1 MEFSLPIFLF
11 VLVLGVIQLAVGVVL
26 GRCLPV
32 RRDLQ
37 QDESGGEL
45 GHFRQVARRI
55 YQLLASLSQDVDQH
69 RHHVA
74 QMSDDLVAARSG
86 DPARLADFV
95 VESVSQLMHLN
106 ANLQTRLS
114 AAEDKLREQ
123 TQQIESHVVEARTDP
138 LTRLPNRRAFD
149 DELVRRVAQWQR
161 RRTRFYLV
169 MIDLDHFK
177 QLNDRHGHLAGDHV
191 LRRLAVVLRSALGEG
206 EMVARV
212 GGEEFAAILC
222 DKPLPEARQLVE
234 AIRQAVVSE
243 NFVFETARVS
253 STISLGLAA
262 VQSGDD
268 PVSLVGRAD
277 EALYAAKR
285 AGRNR
290 SFYHNGSRCE
300 PIALPDASDAQWQQ
314 VCDQLRQRLAD
325 LIEAS

>member
-1 MEFSLPIFLF
+1 MEFSVPIFLF
-11 VLVLGVIQLAVGVVL
+11 VLVLGIVQLAVGVVF

-32 RRDLQ
+32 KRDRAEA
-37 QDESGGEL
+37 ESRAEL
-45 GHFRQVARRI
+45 GHFRQIARRI
-55 YQLLASLSQDVDQH
+55 YQLVASLSEDVDQH
-69 RHHVA
+69 RSNVA
-74 QMSDDLVAARSG
+74 RVNDDLATARSG
-86 DPARLADFV
+86 DPARLTDFV

-149 DELVRRVAQWQR
+149 DELVRRVAEWQR
-161 RRTRFYLV
+161 RRTRFYLI

-177 QLNDRHGHLAGDHV
+177 QLNDQHGHLAGDHV
-191 LRRLAVVLRSALGEG
+191 LRRLAVVLRSALGED

-212 GGEEFAAILC
+212 GGEEFAALLAE
-222 DKPLPEARQLVE
+222 KPLPEARQLVE
-234 AIRQAVVSE
+234 AMRQAVAGE
-243 NFVFETARVS
+243 QFVFETARVRP
-253 STISLGLAA
+253 TVSLGLAM

-268 PVSLVGRAD
+268 PVALVGRAD

-290 SFYHNGSRCE
+290 SFYHNGTRCE
-300 PIALPDASDAQWQQ
+300 PIAVPDANDAQWQQ
-314 VCDQLRQRLAD
+314 VCDQLRNRLAE
-325 LIEAS
+325 LVETP